1 MIPRI
6 PTTIRRLAGTAVAT
20 AILAGTLVGSASAAS
35 PAGDD
40 LDADFDF
47 RDLSSPAV
55 IAVYPYSD
63 SGTSTIAYF
72 RVKGPEVGALGS
84 YPQPTMAVR
93 WQVIVK
99 VSPKPG
105 EPFKVE
111 KKTGWRTITADKLGS
126 LERFKNRTVEFK
138 DRTGKQRVRIVSKL
152 VWLAEDGGSK
162 GWVKHTYP
170 QYDLAQSTGLI
181 PSFGSDH
188 PTRNGAAPN
197 TYTFD

>member
-6 PTTIRRLAGTAVAT
+6 PTTIRRLAGTAFAT
-20 AILAGTLVGSASAAS
+20 AILAASLAGTASAAS

-63 SGTSTIAYF
+63 SGKSTIAYF

-84 YPQPTMAVR
+84 YPQPKMAVK

-99 VSPKPG
+99 VSPKAG

-111 KKTGWRTITADKLGS
+111 SKTGWKFITADKVGDM
-126 LERFKNRTVEFK
+126 ERFKNRTVEFK
-138 DRTGKQRVRIVSKL
+138 DRKGHQRVRIVSKL

-170 QYDLAQSTGLI
+170 EYDLAQSTGLI
-181 PSFGSDH
+181 PSFGPDY
-188 PTRNGAAPN
+188 PTRTGSAPN
-197 TYTFD
+197 TYTFN